1 MYVIVTSQVI
11 TERYMDL
18 THEMHFMYKFYTM
31 SFLVGMSCKSCH
43 YRVFSV
49 LLHVVRLYVY
59 SLKVKV
65 HILQVVYMHLLP
77 HSIHSICTLCTFLRV
92 LRVVYIHYRVTTLC
106 VCICMCV
113 CPICSV
119 LCGMYVCVI
128 EWFIL
133 LTVFMTP
140 YTYIYVQCYTY
151 RVKTSA
157 SHLYTYVLHTIRITG
172 ILPNTD
178 IVCIC
183 TVYNMLAHL
192 IHGMGLWVG

>member
-1 MYVIVTSQVI
+1 MKCTLCTSSIQCHFGWVCPVSHAI
-11 TERYMDL
+11 TVHSRCCHMLSD
-18 THEMHFMYKFYTM
+18 FMYTVWKSKCTF
-31 SFLVGMSCKSCH
+31 CKLCT
-43 YRVFSV
+43 
-49 LLHVVRLYVY
+49 
-59 SLKVKV
+59 
-65 HILQVVYMHLLP
+65 
-77 HSIHSICTLCTFLRV
+77 CTLCTFLRV
-92 LRVVYIHYRVTTLC
+92 LHVVYIHYRVTTLC
-106 VCICMCV
+106 VYICMCV